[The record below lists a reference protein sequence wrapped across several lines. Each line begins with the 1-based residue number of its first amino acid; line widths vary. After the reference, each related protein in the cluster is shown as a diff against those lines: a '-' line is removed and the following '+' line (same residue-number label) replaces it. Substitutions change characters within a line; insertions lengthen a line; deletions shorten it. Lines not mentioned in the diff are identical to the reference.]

1 MTGDRSHGVVC
12 VIAAL
17 LVGGC
22 GGSGEQERSF
32 ETADAV
38 RLASV
43 SPVTPGWTWPADPE
57 KPSSSSP
64 PADVDATDPLL
75 TALKQQTADL
85 EDVAEEGSQWRD
97 EEKLGNLVAQVYAT
111 ASDARTG
118 MAALN
123 SFSRGWGKKTGVVTK
138 DEAIDGLGDE
148 AWVLWVGGSGT
159 QVTYHWR
166 RSNLVLEAHVHCFG
180 SCTGNVDAA
189 TRAWVDAIDDEARAP
204 G

>member
-1 MTGDRSHGVVC
+1 VVA

-17 LVGGC
+17 LVAGC
-22 GGSGEQERSF
+22 GGSDAQESSF
-32 ETADAV
+32 ESADAA

-43 SPVTPGWTWPADPE
+43 SPVAPSWTWPADPE
-57 KPSSSSP
+57 EPSSSTPSADSDP
-64 PADVDATDPLL
+64 PPDPLL
-75 TALKQQTADL
+75 TALNQQTAALDI
-85 EDVAEEGSQWRD
+85 VTEEGHKWRD
-97 EEKLGNLVAQVYAT
+97 DDKLGNLVAQVYAS

-118 MAALN
+118 IAALN
-123 SFSRGWGKKTGVVTK
+123 AFSRGWGKKTGVVTK
-138 DEAIDGLGDE
+138 DANIQGLGDE

-180 SCTGNVDAA
+180 SCPGNVDEA
-189 TRAWVDAIDDEARAP
+189 TRVWVDAVDAEAENAA